1 MFARLASATTSNA
14 VSPHPSRRLLSAVG
28 AAALIIAASL
38 SIANDAQ
45 AETPSGT
52 IIFYSSMV
60 LDVVEP
66 IIAEFEERHPEISV
80 DLLYSGSVELEQ
92 RIFSEIEA
100 GDLRA
105 DVIWAANPALF
116 LNLKDAGWLQAHASE
131 HRDAIPEGLRD
142 PDNMFYA
149 GRVHN
154 MGIGY
159 NTNLVSADDVPTT
172 WAEFLEWGP
181 QAALASPLHSGTNF
195 NMMGAFVQNE
205 GIGWA
210 WFEQAREAGV
220 QVVRGTGDVTRGLVS
235 GEFAVIKGIDY
246 IMAGEAAKGAPVSFA
261 FVEDGVLS
269 LPSPIAIGRE
279 ARNPE
284 AAKVFLDF
292 ILSAEGQ
299 QVLVDRYFLPVR
311 TDVDPP
317 AGLPS
322 PSEIIALDVD
332 YEWLAEHGSEL
343 RERFA
348 DLY

>member
-1 MFARLASATTSNA
+1 MELSKR
-14 VSPHPSRRLLSAVG
+14 VLSAAVAVVALTAG
-28 AAALIIAASL
+28 AERAAAA
-38 SIANDAQ
+38 
-45 AETPSGT
+45 SGT
-52 IIFYSSMV
+52 INFYSSMV

-66 IIAEFEERHPEISV
+66 IIAEFEARHPEITV

-92 RIFSEIEA
+92 RIFAEIEA

-116 LNLKDAGWLQAHASE
+116 LNLKEEGWLLAHETE
-131 HRDAIPEGLRD
+131 HSRFIPEGLRD
-142 PDNMFYA
+142 PDDMFFA

-159 NTNLVSADDVPTT
+159 NTNLVAEDQVPTS
-172 WAEFLEWGP
+172 WAEFLEWGA
-181 QAALASPLHSGTNF
+181 QAAMASPLHSGTNF
-195 NMMGAFVQNE
+195 NMLGAFVQNDK
-205 GIGWA
+205 IGWE
-210 WFEQAREAGV
+210 WFEEAREAGV

-246 IMAGEAAKGAPVSFA
+246 IMAGEAAEGAPVAFA

-284 AAKVFLDF
+284 AAHVFVDF

-299 QVLVDRYFLPVR
+299 QVLVDRHFLPVR
-311 TDVDPP
+311 TDVAPP
-317 AGLPS
+317 PGLPS
-322 PSEIIALDVD
+322 PEDIVALEVD
-332 YEWLAEHGSEL
+332 FEWLADHGPEL

>member
-1 MFARLASATTSNA
+1 MHFRTMLA
-14 VSPHPSRRLLSAVG
+14 G
-28 AAALIIAASL
+28 AAVAGLAAGTAGL
-38 SIANDAQ
+38 AQ
-45 AETPSGT
+45 ADTPSGT
-52 IIFYSSMV
+52 VAFYSSMV

-66 IIAEFEERHPEISV
+66 IIAEFEARHPEITV

-92 RIFSEIEA
+92 RIFAEIEA

-116 LNLKDAGWLQAHASE
+116 LNLKEAGWLRAHETE
-131 HRDAIPEGLRD
+131 HADAIPEALRD
-142 PDNMFYA
+142 PDNMWFA

-154 MGIGY
+154 MGVGY
-159 NTNLVSADDVPTT
+159 NTNLVAPDQVPTT

-181 QAALASPLHSGTNF
+181 QAAMASPLHSGTNF
-195 NMMGAFVQNE
+195 NIMGAFVQNDA
-205 GIGWA
+205 IGWE
-210 WFEQAREAGV
+210 WFETAREAGV

-246 IMAGEAAKGAPVSFA
+246 IMAAQAAEGAPVAFA
-261 FVEDGVLS
+261 FTTDGVLS

-284 AAKVFLDF
+284 AAAVFVDF
-292 ILSAEGQ
+292 ILSPEGQ
-299 QVLVDRYFLPVR
+299 QVLVDKFFLPVR

-322 PSEIIALDVD
+322 PAEIVALETDF
-332 YEWLAEHGSEL
+332 EWMAEHGPGL

>member
-1 MFARLASATTSNA
+1 MHLRK
-14 VSPHPSRRLLSAVG
+14 LLSGVAV
-28 AAALIIAASL
+28 AALAATG
-38 SIANDAQ
+38 AQ
-45 AETPSGT
+45 ADAPTGT
-52 IIFYSSMV
+52 IAFYSSMV

-66 IIAEFEERHPEISV
+66 IIAEFEARHPGITV

-92 RIFSEIEA
+92 RIFAEIEA

-116 LNLKDAGWLQAHASE
+116 LNLRDAGWLRAHMSE
-131 HRDAIPEGLRD
+131 HAAAIPETLRD
-142 PDNMFYA
+142 PDGMWYA

-159 NTNLVSADDVPTT
+159 NTNLVTPEQIPTT

-181 QAALASPLHSGTNF
+181 RAAMASPLHSGTNF
-195 NMMGAFVQNE
+195 NIMGAFVQNDAL
-205 GIGWA
+205 GWE
-210 WFEQAREAGV
+210 WFEQARAAGV
-220 QVVRGTGDVTRGLVS
+220 QVVRGTGDVTRGVVS
-235 GEFAVIKGIDY
+235 GEFAVIMGIDY
-246 IMAGEAAKGAPVSFA
+246 IMAAQAAQGAPVA
-261 FVEDGVLS
+261 FGFTTDGVLS

-284 AAKVFLDF
+284 AAAAFVDF

-299 QVLVDRYFLPVR
+299 QVLVDRFFLPVR

-322 PSEIIALDVD
+322 PSEIVALDVD
-332 YEWLAEHGSEL
+332 YEWLAEHGAEL
-343 RERFA
+343 RERFSN
-348 DLY
+348 LY

>member
-1 MFARLASATTSNA
+1 MTIRAMLA
-14 VSPHPSRRLLSAVG
+14 G
-28 AAALIIAASL
+28 AALAALTTGL
-38 SIANDAQ
+38 AQ
-45 AETPSGT
+45 ADTPSGT
-52 IIFYSSMV
+52 VTFYSSMQ

-66 IIAEFEERHPEISV
+66 IIAEFQSRHPGITV

-92 RIFSEIEA
+92 RIFAEIEA

-116 LNLKDAGWLQAHASE
+116 LNLKEAGWLRAHETE
-131 HRDAIPEGLRD
+131 HAAAIPEGLRD
-142 PDNMFYA
+142 PDNMWFA

-154 MGIGY
+154 MGVGY
-159 NTNLVSADDVPTT
+159 NTNLVAPDRVPTT

-195 NMMGAFVQNE
+195 NMMGAFVQHE
-205 GIGWA
+205 GIGWE
-210 WFEQAREAGV
+210 WFEQARAAGV

-246 IMAGEAAKGAPVSFA
+246 IMAAQAAQGAPVAFA
-261 FVEDGVLS
+261 FTTDGVLS
-269 LPSPIAIGRE
+269 LPSPIAIGRA

-284 AAKVFLDF
+284 AAAVFVDF
-292 ILSAEGQ
+292 ILSREGQ
-299 QVLVDRYFLPVR
+299 QLLVDRFFLPVR

-322 PSEIIALDVD
+322 PSEIVALEVD
-332 YEWLAEHGSEL
+332 YEWLAEHGAEL
-343 RERFA
+343 RERFS

>member
-1 MFARLASATTSNA
+1 MKFRT
-14 VSPHPSRRLLSAVG
+14 LLCS
-28 AAALIIAASL
+28 AALSGVAFGAVADS
-38 SIANDAQ
+38 
-45 AETPSGT
+45 PSGT
-52 IIFYSSMV
+52 VNFYSSMQ
-60 LDVVEP
+60 LDIVEP
-66 IIAEFEERHPEISV
+66 IIAAFEERHPDVSV

-92 RIFSEIEA
+92 RIFAEIEA
-100 GDLRA
+100 GSLRA

-116 LNLKDAGWLQAHASE
+116 LNLKDAGWLAAHETE
-131 HRDAIPEGLRD
+131 HAEAIPEGLRD
-142 PDNMFYA
+142 PDNMWFA

-154 MGIGY
+154 MGVGY
-159 NTNLVSADDVPTT
+159 NTNLVAPDDVPTN

-195 NMMGAFVQNE
+195 NMMGAFVQHD
-205 GIGWA
+205 GIGWE

-220 QVVRGTGDVTRGLVS
+220 QVVRGTGDVTRGLVA

-246 IMAGEAAKGAPVSFA
+246 IMAAQAADGAPVSFA
-261 FVEDGVLS
+261 FTTDGVLS
-269 LPSPIAIGRE
+269 LPSPIAIG
-279 ARNPE
+279 AGTDNPD
-284 AAKVFLDF
+284 AAAAFMDF

-299 QVLVDRYFLPVR
+299 QLLVDQHFLPVR

-332 YEWLAEHGSEL
+332 YEWLAENGSEL
-343 RERFA
+343 RERFS

>member
-1 MFARLASATTSNA
+1 MKIRPFLAAAIAGSVLAGPAASA
-14 VSPHPSRRLLSAVG
+14 
-28 AAALIIAASL
+28 
-38 SIANDAQ
+38 
-45 AETPSGT
+45 SGT
-52 IIFYSSMV
+52 ITFYSSMV

-66 IIAEFEERHPEISV
+66 IIAEFEARHPEITV

-116 LNLKDAGWLQAHASE
+116 LNLKEAGWLAAHESE
-131 HRDAIPEGLRD
+131 HAGAIPEGLRD
-142 PDNMFYA
+142 PDNMWFA

-154 MGIGY
+154 MGVGY
-159 NTNLVSADDVPTT
+159 NTNLVAAEDVPRN
-172 WAEFLEWGP
+172 WAEFLDWGP

-205 GIGWA
+205 DIGWE
-210 WFEQAREAGV
+210 WFEKAREAGI
-220 QVVRGTGDVTRGLVS
+220 QVVRGTGDVTRGLVA

-246 IMAGEAAKGAPVSFA
+246 IMAAEAAEGAPVAFA
-261 FVEDGVLS
+261 FTEDGVLS

-284 AAKVFLDF
+284 AAAVFVDF
-292 ILSAEGQ
+292 ILSREGQ

-317 AGLPS
+317 EGLPS
-322 PSEIIALDVD
+322 PEEIVALEVD
-332 YEWLAEHGSEL
+332 YDWLAENGEAL

-348 DLY
+348 DLF

>member
-1 MFARLASATTSNA
+1 MTMRGIIAGALAGTALA
-14 VSPHPSRRLLSAVG
+14 G
-28 AAALIIAASL
+28 AAF
-38 SIANDAQ
+38 
-45 AETPSGT
+45 AETASGT
-52 IIFYSSMV
+52 ITFYSSMQ

-66 IIAEFEERHPEISV
+66 IIAEFEERHPEITV

-116 LNLKDAGWLQAHASE
+116 LNLKEAGWLRAHETE
-131 HRDAIPEGLRD
+131 HAEAIPEGLRD
-142 PDNMFYA
+142 PDNMWFA

-159 NTNLVSADDVPTT
+159 NTNLVAEDDVPRT
-172 WAEFLEWGP
+172 WEEFLEWGP

-205 GIGWA
+205 EIGWE
-210 WFEQAREAGV
+210 WFERAREAGV
-220 QVVRGTGDVTRGLVS
+220 QVVRGTGDVTRGLVA

-246 IMAGEAAKGAPVSFA
+246 IMAAEAAEGAPVAFA
-261 FVEDGVLS
+261 FTEDGVLS

-284 AAKVFLDF
+284 AAAAFVDF

-299 QVLVDRYFLPVR
+299 QELVDRFFLPVR

-317 AGLPS
+317 EGLPS
-322 PSEIIALDVD
+322 PEEIVALEVD
-332 YEWLAEHGSEL
+332 YDWLAENGDEL

>member
-1 MFARLASATTSNA
+1 MIKRYMMAMAA
-14 VSPHPSRRLLSAVG
+14 VAAVG
-28 AAALIIAASL
+28 VAGPAMAA
-38 SIANDAQ
+38 
-45 AETPSGT
+45 SGT
-52 IIFYSSMV
+52 INFYSSMQ

-66 IIAEFEERHPEISV
+66 IIAEFEARHPDITV

-92 RIFSEIEA
+92 RIFAEIEA

-116 LNLKDAGWLQAHASE
+116 LNLKEAGWLQAHESPHAE
-131 HRDAIPEGLRD
+131 FIPEGLRD
-142 PDNMFYA
+142 PDGMFYA

-159 NTNLVSADDVPTT
+159 NTNLVAEDRVPKT
-172 WAEFLEWGP
+172 WEAFLEFGP
-181 QAALASPLHSGTNF
+181 QAATASPLHSGTNF
-195 NMMGAFVQNE
+195 NLLGAFVQNDDL
-205 GIGWA
+205 GWA
-210 WFEQAREAGV
+210 WFERAKDSGM

-246 IMAGEAAKGAPVSFA
+246 IMAAQAAEGAPVA
-261 FVEDGVLS
+261 FTFVDDGVLS
-269 LPSPIAIGRE
+269 LPSPLAIGKN
-279 ARNPE
+279 ARNAE
-284 AAKVFLDF
+284 AAAVFVDF

-299 QVLVDRYFLPVR
+299 QVLVDQHFLPVR

-322 PSEIIALDVD
+322 PAEIVALEVD
-332 YEWLAEHGSEL
+332 YEWLAEHGPEL

-348 DLY
+348 DLF

>member
-1 MFARLASATTSNA
+1 MELAKRTLIAGIAGFAVTAG
-14 VSPHPSRRLLSAVG
+14 LLSAEP
-28 AAALIIAASL
+28 AR
-38 SIANDAQ
+38 
-45 AETPSGT
+45 AEASGT
-52 IIFYSSMV
+52 INFYSSMV

-66 IIAEFEERHPEISV
+66 IIAEFEARHPEITV

-92 RIFSEIEA
+92 RIFAEIEA

-116 LNLKDAGWLQAHASE
+116 LNLKEAGWLQAHETAHAE
-131 HRDAIPEGLRD
+131 HIPEGLRD
-142 PDNMFYA
+142 PDNMFFA

-159 NTNLVSADDVPTT
+159 NTNLVAPDQVPQS
-172 WAEFLEWGP
+172 WAEFLDWGP

-195 NMMGAFVQNE
+195 NMMGAFAQSDQ
-205 GIGWA
+205 IGWE
-210 WFEQAREAGV
+210 WFEQAREKGV
-220 QVVRGTGDVTRGLVS
+220 QVVRGTGDVTRGVVS

-246 IMAGEAAKGAPVSFA
+246 IMAAEAAQGAPVAFA
-261 FVEDGVLS
+261 FVEEGVLS

-279 ARNPE
+279 ARNPD
-284 AAKVFLDF
+284 AARVFVDF

-299 QVLVDRYFLPVR
+299 QVLVDLHFLPVR
-311 TDVDPP
+311 TDVAPP
-317 AGLPS
+317 PGLPS
-322 PSEIIALDVD
+322 PEEIVALEVD
-332 YEWLAEHGSEL
+332 FEWLAEHGPEL

>member
-1 MFARLASATTSNA
+1 MKTRLMLSAALVAGCTMSATA
-14 VSPHPSRRLLSAVG
+14 VLA
-28 AAALIIAASL
+28 
-38 SIANDAQ
+38 D
-45 AETPSGT
+45 EPSGT
-52 IIFYSSMV
+52 ITFYSSMV

-66 IIAEFEERHPEISV
+66 IIEEFEARHPEINV

-92 RIFSEIEA
+92 RIFAEIEA

-116 LNLKDAGWLQAHASE
+116 LNLKEAGWLQAHNTPHA
-131 HRDAIPEGLRD
+131 DAIPESLRD
-142 PDNMFYA
+142 PDNMYFA

-159 NTNLVSADDVPTT
+159 NTNLVSEDEVPTS
-172 WAEFLEWGP
+172 WHEFLEWGS
-181 QAALASPLHSGTNF
+181 QAATASPLHSGTNF
-195 NMMGAFVQNE
+195 NMLGAFVQHDE
-205 GIGWA
+205 LGWE
-210 WFEQAREAGV
+210 WFERAREAGM

-246 IMAGEAAKGAPVSFA
+246 IMAGQAAEGAPVAFT
-261 FVEDGVLS
+261 FVEEGVLS
-269 LPSPIAIGRE
+269 LPSPLAIGKN
-279 ARNPE
+279 ARNAE
-284 AAKVFLDF
+284 AAKVFVDF

-299 QVLVDRYFLPVR
+299 QVLVDQHFLPVR

-322 PSEIIALDVD
+322 PSEIVALDVD
-332 YEWLAEHGSEL
+332 FEWLAENGSEL

-348 DLY
+348 DMF

>member
-1 MFARLASATTSNA
+1 MKFRTLLCTA
-14 VSPHPSRRLLSAVG
+14 VFSGAAFG
-28 AAALIIAASL
+28 AAADS
-38 SIANDAQ
+38 
-45 AETPSGT
+45 PSGT
-52 IIFYSSMV
+52 ISFYSSMQ
-60 LDVVEP
+60 LDIVEP
-66 IIAEFEERHPEISV
+66 IIAAFEERHPDISV

-92 RIFSEIEA
+92 RIFAEIEA
-100 GDLRA
+100 GSLRA

-116 LNLKDAGWLQAHASE
+116 LNLKEAGWLRAHETE
-131 HRDAIPEGLRD
+131 HAAAIPEGLRD
-142 PDNMFYA
+142 LDNMWFA

-154 MGIGY
+154 MGVGY
-159 NTNLVSADDVPTT
+159 NTNLVAPENVPTN

-195 NMMGAFVQNE
+195 NMMGAFVQHD
-205 GIGWA
+205 GIGWE

-220 QVVRGTGDVTRGLVS
+220 QVVRGTGDVTRGLVA

-246 IMAGEAAKGAPVSFA
+246 IMAAQAADGAPVSFA
-261 FVEDGVLS
+261 FTTDGVLS
-269 LPSPIAIGRE
+269 LPSPIAIG
-279 ARNPE
+279 AGTDNPD
-284 AAKVFLDF
+284 AAGAFVDF

-299 QVLVDRYFLPVR
+299 QVLVDLFFLPVR

-332 YEWLAEHGSEL
+332 YEWLAENGAEL
-343 RERFA
+343 RERFS

>member
-1 MFARLASATTSNA
+1 MTMRGIIAGALAGTALA
-14 VSPHPSRRLLSAVG
+14 G
-28 AAALIIAASL
+28 AAF
-38 SIANDAQ
+38 
-45 AETPSGT
+45 AETASGT
-52 IIFYSSMV
+52 ITFYSSMQ

-66 IIAEFEERHPEISV
+66 IIAEFEERHPEITV

-116 LNLKDAGWLQAHASE
+116 LNLKEAGWLQAHETE
-131 HRDAIPEGLRD
+131 HAEAIPEGLRD
-142 PDNMFYA
+142 PDNMWFA

-159 NTNLVSADDVPTT
+159 NTNLVAEDDVPRT
-172 WAEFLEWGP
+172 WEEFLEWGP

-205 GIGWA
+205 EIGWE
-210 WFEQAREAGV
+210 WFERAREAGV
-220 QVVRGTGDVTRGLVS
+220 QVVRGTGDVTRGLVA

-246 IMAGEAAKGAPVSFA
+246 IMAAEAAEGAPVAFA
-261 FVEDGVLS
+261 FTEDGVLS

-284 AAKVFLDF
+284 AAAAFVDF

-299 QVLVDRYFLPVR
+299 QELVDRFFLPVR

-317 AGLPS
+317 EGLPS
-322 PSEIIALDVD
+322 PEEIVALEVD
-332 YEWLAEHGSEL
+332 YDWLAENGDEL

>member
-1 MFARLASATTSNA
+1 MSPCSLDARNSGSTLKRMATTA
-14 VSPHPSRRLLSAVG
+14 
-28 AAALIIAASL
+28 AAALIIGAGFFH
-38 SIANDAQ
+38 AQ
-45 AETPSGT
+45 DVRAETPSGT
-52 IIFYSSMV
+52 ITFYSSMV

-66 IIAEFEERHPEISV
+66 IIAEFEERHPDITV

-116 LNLKDAGWLQAHASE
+116 LNLKEAGWLQAHASE
-131 HRDAIPEGLRD
+131 HREAIPEGLRD
-142 PDNMFYA
+142 PNDMFFA

-154 MGIGY
+154 MGIGF

-195 NMMGAFVQNE
+195 NMMGAFVQHE
-205 GIGWA
+205 GIGWE

-246 IMAGEAAKGAPVSFA
+246 IMAGEAANGAPVAFT

-284 AAKVFLDF
+284 AAKAFLDF

-322 PSEIIALDVD
+322 PSEIVALDVD
-332 YEWLAEHGSEL
+332 FEWLAENGGEL

>member
-1 MFARLASATTSNA
+1 MKIRPFLAAAIAGSVLAGPAASA
-14 VSPHPSRRLLSAVG
+14 
-28 AAALIIAASL
+28 
-38 SIANDAQ
+38 
-45 AETPSGT
+45 SGT
-52 IIFYSSMV
+52 ITFYSSMV

-66 IIAEFEERHPEISV
+66 IIAEFEARHPEITV

-116 LNLKDAGWLQAHASE
+116 LNLKEAGWLAPHESE
-131 HRDAIPEGLRD
+131 HAEAIPEGLRD
-142 PDNMFYA
+142 PDNMWFA

-154 MGIGY
+154 MGVGY
-159 NTNLVSADDVPTT
+159 NTNLVAEEDVPRN
-172 WAEFLEWGP
+172 WAEFLDWGP
-181 QAALASPLHSGTNF
+181 QAAMASPLHSGTNF

-205 GIGWA
+205 AIGWE
-210 WFEQAREAGV
+210 WFEKAREAGV
-220 QVVRGTGDVTRGLVS
+220 QVVRGTGDVTRGLVA

-246 IMAGEAAKGAPVSFA
+246 IMAAEAAEGAPVAFA
-261 FVEDGVLS
+261 FTEDGVLS

-284 AAKVFLDF
+284 AAAVFVDF
-292 ILSAEGQ
+292 ILSREGQ
-299 QVLVDRYFLPVR
+299 QVLVDRHFLPVR

-322 PSEIIALDVD
+322 PEEIVALEVD
-332 YEWLAEHGSEL
+332 YDWLAENGEEL